1 MAVVAKPRKAMGII
15 FLIIGVL
22 GAILAS
28 IILPVSIT
36 ETLKSFTEE
45 NNDGGAVIG
54 AVFVALIMVIIIGFV
69 FLDALVCI
77 PFLVLSLVFSRK
89 STLKWVR
96 IMSYVTDGLFIY
108 VILVAIFKL
117 IQLLVGF

>member
-1 MAVVAKPRKAMGII
+1 MAVAAKPRKAMGII

-36 ETLKSFTEE
+36 ETLKQFSEE
-45 NNDGGAVIG
+45 NSDAGAAIG
-54 AVFVALIMVIIIGFV
+54 AVFVAMMMVVIIGFV
-69 FLDALVCI
+69 FVDALVCI
-77 PFLVLSLVFSRK
+77 PFLVLSLVFSRV
-89 STLKWVR
+89 STIKWVR
-96 IMSYVTDGLFIY
+96 IMSYVTDALFAY
-108 VILVAIFKL
+108 VIVVAIFKL

>member
-45 NNDGGAVIG
+45 NNDAGAAIG
-54 AVFVALIMVIIIGFV
+54 AVFVALIMVVIIGFV

-77 PFLVLSLVFSRK
+77 PFLVLSLVFSRI

-96 IMSYVTDGLFIY
+96 IMSYVTDALFIY
-108 VILVAIFKL
+108 VIVVAIFKL
-117 IQLLVGF
+117 VQLLVGF

>member
-1 MAVVAKPRKAMGII
+1 MAVAAKPRKAMGII

-89 STLKWVR
+89 STIKWVR
-96 IMSYVTDGLFIY
+96 IMSYVTDALFAY